1 MPLISSTFTPRLK
14 QGYGA
19 EVIYILNCFA
29 DKAIEKVE
37 FPNQPQINIVNNN
50 NFDLS
55 NFDGKDQN
63 EYLEEDEEDDAKY
76 LFENQ
81 QYTLIDDDEED
92 TLSLNDPEDLGI
104 GDEAVPN
111 GSANGS
117 SSLGRLDRLDSA
129 YSQRSA
135 RSLANKSAASS
146 KRLSLNRPVMK
157 STIDSKQWSEEY
169 EQMLPQLRLAN
180 RMLEESGNNWRIRFD
195 ELKKRNNLIKSEY
208 NQCNDGLGKL
218 ELEVQK
224 SLDRLESRERYVQ
237 QQMDALCNEL
247 LAYRSELNRSMENYQ
262 QINGGVISKSRR
274 LAELSETIQK
284 VKADTE
290 KREQSLND
298 KTPLVSIR
306 QALSKLR
313 MEINELNIRIGV
325 AFRNVMHQKVQRT
338 EMKNDYKNLL
348 NSAYPQDSIGH
359 LLAVT
364 TKESDLRSVY

>member
-1 MPLISSTFTPRLK
+1 M
-14 QGYGA
+14 
-19 EVIYILNCFA
+19 IYILNCFA

-37 FPNQPQINIVNNN
+37 FPNQAQINIVNNN

-55 NFDGKDQN
+55 NFDGKEQN
-63 EYLEEDEEDDAKY
+63 EYLEEDEEDDARY

-81 QYTLIDDDEED
+81 QYTLIDDDDEED
-92 TLSLNDPEDLGI
+92 TLSLKDPEDLDGP
-104 GDEAVPN
+104 DESAVLN

-117 SSLGRLDRLDSA
+117 SSLGRLDSTRLDS

-135 RSLANKSAASS
+135 RSLANKSATSS
-146 KRLSLNRPVMK
+146 KRLSLNKPLMK
-157 STIDSKQWSEEY
+157 PTIDGKQWSEEY

-180 RMLEESGNNWRIRFD
+180 RMLEESGNNWRIRFE
-195 ELKKRNNLIKSEY
+195 ELKKRNNLIKTEF

-218 ELEVQK
+218 ELDVQK

-290 KREQSLND
+290 KREQSIND

-306 QALSKLR
+306 QAMTKLR
-313 MEINELNIRIGV
+313 MEINELNIRLGV

-338 EMKNDYKNLL
+338 EQKNDYKNLL
-348 NSAYPQDSIGH
+348 NSAYPQDSFGH

-364 TKESDLRSVY
+364 TKKESDLRRVY